1 MYKKL
6 SIFLATLFMWTLM
19 TAMALAAPASY
30 TVQAGDS
37 LWKISNKYGV
47 DINQIKKLNRLNSD
61 NLQIGQKL
69 KLTADTNQAAL
80 AAPAA
85 QVAASAPAPELTPE
99 PVPAAT
105 VEATSNIQTYL
116 VKSGDSLWAIARRFG
131 TSVENIKA
139 NNGLTSENLKIGQ
152 TLNITTS
159 VPLQPTVS
167 RSGDNVN
174 GTRLL
179 EDAAQY
185 LGTPYKYGGS
195 GPGGFDCSGFTSYI
209 FARAGITLPRT
220 AAGQYSVGIAVAQS
234 DLQPGDLLF
243 YAASGSIDHVGIYA
257 GKGQM
262 IHSSSP
268 RSGGV
273 IYTALSSSYYA
284 KSYVGARRVI
294 R

>member
-1 MYKKL
+1 MKKKL
-6 SIFLATLFMWTLM
+6 LILLASLFIWTLM
-19 TAMALAAPASY
+19 TAMALATPANY
-30 TVQAGDS
+30 IVQAGDT

-47 DINQIKKLNRLNSD
+47 SIDQIKKLNGLNSD
-61 NLQIGQKL
+61 FLRIGQNL
-69 KLTADTNQAAL
+69 ILTGNTNQAVTT
-80 AAPAA
+80 APPAT
-85 QVAASAPAPELTPE
+85 VNPAPT
-99 PVPAAT
+99 AT
-105 VEATSNIQTYL
+105 ADITANTHTYV
-116 VKSGDSLWAIARRFG
+116 VKSGDSLWAIARYFG
-131 TSVENIKA
+131 ISIDNIKA
-139 NNGLTSENLKIGQ
+139 SNGLSSDNLKIGQ
-152 TLNITTS
+152 TLKIDASAAAN
-159 VPLQPTVS
+159 PTVS
-167 RSGDNVN
+167 RSGDNVS

-209 FARAGITLPRT
+209 FSRAGISLPRT
-220 AAGQYSVGIAVAQS
+220 AAGQYSVGTAVNQS

-243 YAASGSIDHVGIYA
+243 YAASGNIDHVGIYA
-257 GKGQM
+257 GNGQM

-284 KSYVGARRVI
+284 RSYVGARRVI